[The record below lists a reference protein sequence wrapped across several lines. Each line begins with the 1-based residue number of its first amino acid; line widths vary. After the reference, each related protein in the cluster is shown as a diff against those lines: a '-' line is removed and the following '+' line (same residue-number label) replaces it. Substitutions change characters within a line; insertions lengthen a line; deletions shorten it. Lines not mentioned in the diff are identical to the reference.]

1 MEESK
6 SLQKESLVLFNSED
20 EKKDVNII
28 YTEVNKVKKIK
39 YISLDLLLKKIVID
53 DFIEKNQLLIYYF
66 CRQCFCFIDIQ
77 ILFNKITNCYDYYR
91 TKGVPAPYLSNLIT
105 FFNILVIEMYQYYNE
120 IKNDH
125 PILELIN
132 QFYDLIEKEF
142 SDDSAKIFMNE
153 VTKNLN
159 ANKKR
164 EDLENMTDRDENDK
178 IEMKINLTR
187 DISKNLKLNDIYFN
201 GEINHNNE
209 NNGENNNFNNYLVIN
224 DDNEIIEKNI
234 KDDYFENTN
243 IDNENNIKRISH
255 TKEEE
260 NKIINDVNDIL
271 KIDNEIMPISRK
283 TVININHAQTA
294 KIEDTKLIEKDNYGA
309 CNTLETPRTKE
320 DKNEIYNSLKPK
332 KNFFFNI
339 FKKNSK
345 ISDTTKKNKSCD
357 VRNSKNIKKRSSIKI
372 KEKKYKTSDEKILS
386 NVKDIKNFIISS
398 KRPNKKLIDIV
409 KNSIIFYK
417 NINSRLPSNK
427 DLENSKTKLKKS
439 LSQDN
444 IKNKKAIKPK
454 KYFNVLDWEEKD
466 IGNKLMT
473 ISESLLNKVQRKELY
488 KAVFLKKNKNQIC
501 PNVME
506 NIEKFNRLS
515 FFIILDILSYD
526 NPKDRAKMIEKWIKI
541 EEYCKNNYNF
551 NDMFAI
557 NSALNNYIIT
567 GLKITLKEVRQKF
580 ANIQKELNKL
590 CDCKGN
596 YKNLR
601 EHMANLQKD
610 EYYLPYLGILLR
622 DLAFYEEKSK
632 YIIKGVL
639 INFEKIEIIQKIME
653 KFFKFKYLQK
663 KEIGKTPK
671 QLIFLDCLEN
681 IQEEKLEKIANN
693 IEPNFNYSQRI
704 MKRFNYVDKKFF
716 SNESNSKKL
725 QINK

>member
-6 SLQKESLVLFNSED
+6 AQKKESLVLFNEEE

-28 YTEVNKVKKIK
+28 YTEVNKVKKVK

-77 ILFNKITNCYDYYR
+77 ILFNKIINCYDYYR
-91 TKGVPAPYLSNLIT
+91 TKGVPAPYLSNIIT

-120 IKNDH
+120 IKSDH
-125 PILELIN
+125 PILEMIN
-132 QFYDLIEKEF
+132 KFYDIIEKEF
-142 SDDSAKIFMNE
+142 SDNSAIKFMNE
-153 VTKNLN
+153 VTKNLKVN
-159 ANKKR
+159 EKK

-178 IEMKINLTR
+178 IEMKINLTK
-187 DISKNLKLNDIYFN
+187 DMSKNSKLNNLYFN
-201 GEINHNNE
+201 GKINHNNE
-209 NNGENNNFNNYLVIN
+209 NNEENYDFNNYLVIN

-234 KDDYFENTN
+234 RDDYIENTN
-243 IDNENNIKRISH
+243 IDNELNIIRISH
-255 TKEEE
+255 TKENKNIIFNEE
-260 NKIINDVNDIL
+260 DDLMRIS
-271 KIDNEIMPISRK
+271 NEIMAKPRK
-283 TVININHAQTA
+283 TVINFNHAQTS
-294 KIEDTKLIEKDNYGA
+294 KIKDIKSIEQNKFEM
-309 CNTLETPRTKE
+309 CNTAETPRTK
-320 DKNEIYNSLKPK
+320 DQKKDIYNSMRPK
-332 KNFFFNI
+332 EKKSFLGFF
-339 FKKNSK
+339 
-345 ISDTTKKNKSCD
+345 KKNKSCD
-357 VRNSKNIKKRSSIKI
+357 VRNSKNIKKRNSIKM
-372 KEKKYKTSDEKILS
+372 KENKYNTREEKILS
-386 NVKDIKNFIISS
+386 NIKDIKNFIILPQ
-398 KRPNKKLIDIV
+398 RPNKKLIDIV

-417 NINSRLPSNK
+417 NINIRISSNI
-427 DLENSKTKLKKS
+427 DLENSKTKILKKS
-439 LSQDN
+439 YSQDN
-444 IKNKKAIKPK
+444 IAKKGKTAIKAK
-454 KYFNVLDWEEKD
+454 KFFNVLDWEEKD
-466 IGNKLMT
+466 IGNKLML

-488 KAVFLKKNKNQIC
+488 KAVYLKKNKNQLC

-526 NPKDRAKMIEKWIKI
+526 SSKDRAKMIEKWIKI

-567 GLKITLKEVRQKF
+567 GLKITLKEVKKKF
-580 ANIQKELNKL
+580 TNIQKELNKL

-601 EHMANLQKD
+601 DYMANLKKD

-639 INFEKIEIIQKIME
+639 INFEKIEIIQKIFE
-653 KFFKFKYLQK
+653 KFFKFKYLPK
-663 KEIGKTPK
+663 KEIEKTPK
-671 QLIFLDCLEN
+671 QLNFFDCLEN

-704 MKRFNYVDKKFF
+704 IKRLNYIDKKFF
-716 SNESNSKKL
+716 LNESNSNKLIIKK
-725 QINK
+725 

>member
-1 MEESK
+1 MEESQTIK
-6 SLQKESLVLFNSED
+6 KESLVLFNEEE
-20 EKKDVNII
+20 EKKDENVI
-28 YTEVNKVKKIK
+28 YTEVNKVKKVK

-77 ILFNKITNCYDYYR
+77 ILFNKIINCYDYYR
-91 TKGVPAPYLSNLIT
+91 TKGVPAPYLSNIIT

-120 IKNDH
+120 IKSDH
-125 PILELIN
+125 PILEMIN
-132 QFYDLIEKEF
+132 KFYDIIEKEF
-142 SDDSAKIFMNE
+142 SDNSAIKFMNE
-153 VTKNLN
+153 VTKNLKVN
-159 ANKKR
+159 EKK

-178 IEMKINLTR
+178 IEMKINLTK
-187 DISKNLKLNDIYFN
+187 DMSKNSKLNNLYFN
-201 GEINHNNE
+201 GKINHNNE
-209 NNGENNNFNNYLVIN
+209 NNEENYDFNNYLVIN

-234 KDDYFENTN
+234 RDDYIENTN
-243 IDNENNIKRISH
+243 IDNELNIIRISH
-255 TKEEE
+255 TKENKNIIFNEE
-260 NKIINDVNDIL
+260 DDLMRIS
-271 KIDNEIMPISRK
+271 NEIMAKPRK
-283 TVININHAQTA
+283 TVINFNHAQTS
-294 KIEDTKLIEKDNYGA
+294 KIKDIKSIEQNKFEM
-309 CNTLETPRTKE
+309 CNTAETPRTK
-320 DKNEIYNSLKPK
+320 DQKKDIYNSMRPK
-332 KNFFFNI
+332 EKKSFLGFF
-339 FKKNSK
+339 
-345 ISDTTKKNKSCD
+345 KKNKSCD
-357 VRNSKNIKKRSSIKI
+357 VRNSKNIKKRNSIKM
-372 KEKKYKTSDEKILS
+372 KENKYNTREEKILS
-386 NVKDIKNFIISS
+386 NIKDIKNFIILPQ
-398 KRPNKKLIDIV
+398 RPNKKLIDIV

-417 NINSRLPSNK
+417 NINIRISSNI
-427 DLENSKTKLKKS
+427 DLENSKTKILKKS
-439 LSQDN
+439 YSQDN
-444 IKNKKAIKPK
+444 IAKKGKTAIKAK
-454 KYFNVLDWEEKD
+454 KFFNVLDWEEKD
-466 IGNKLMT
+466 IGNKLML

-488 KAVFLKKNKNQIC
+488 KAVYLKKNKHQLC

-526 NPKDRAKMIEKWIKI
+526 SSKDRAKMIEKWIKI

-567 GLKITLKEVRQKF
+567 GLKITLKEVKKKF
-580 ANIQKELNKL
+580 TNIQKELNKL

-601 EHMANLQKD
+601 DYMANLKKD

-639 INFEKIEIIQKIME
+639 INFEKIEIIQKIFE
-653 KFFKFKYLQK
+653 KFFKFKYLPK

-671 QLIFLDCLEN
+671 QLNFFDCLEN

-704 MKRFNYVDKKFF
+704 IKRLNYIDKKFF
-716 SNESNSKKL
+716 LNESNSNKLIIKK
-725 QINK
+725 

>member
-6 SLQKESLVLFNSED
+6 AQKKESLALFNEEE

-28 YTEVNKVKKIK
+28 YTEVNKVKKVK

-77 ILFNKITNCYDYYR
+77 ILFNKIINCYDYYR
-91 TKGVPAPYLSNLIT
+91 KKGVPAPYLSNIIT

-120 IKNDH
+120 IKSDH
-125 PILELIN
+125 PILEMIN
-132 QFYDLIEKEF
+132 KFYDIIEKEF
-142 SDDSAKIFMNE
+142 SDNSAIKFMNE
-153 VTKNLN
+153 VTKNLKVN
-159 ANKKR
+159 EKK

-178 IEMKINLTR
+178 IEMKINLTK
-187 DISKNLKLNDIYFN
+187 DMSKNSKLNNLYFN
-201 GEINHNNE
+201 GKINHNNE
-209 NNGENNNFNNYLVIN
+209 NNEENYDFNNYLVIN

-234 KDDYFENTN
+234 RDDYIENTN
-243 IDNENNIKRISH
+243 IDNELNIIRISH
-255 TKEEE
+255 TKENKNIIFNEE
-260 NKIINDVNDIL
+260 DDLMRIS
-271 KIDNEIMPISRK
+271 NEIMAKPRK
-283 TVININHAQTA
+283 TVINFNHAQTS
-294 KIEDTKLIEKDNYGA
+294 KIKDIKSIEQNKFEM
-309 CNTLETPRTKE
+309 CNTAETPRTK
-320 DKNEIYNSLKPK
+320 DQKKDIYNSMRPK
-332 KNFFFNI
+332 EKKSFLVFF
-339 FKKNSK
+339 
-345 ISDTTKKNKSCD
+345 KKNKSCD
-357 VRNSKNIKKRSSIKI
+357 VRNSKNIKKRNSIKM
-372 KEKKYKTSDEKILS
+372 KENKYNTREEKILS
-386 NVKDIKNFIISS
+386 NIKDIKNFIILPQ
-398 KRPNKKLIDIV
+398 RPNKKLIDIV

-417 NINSRLPSNK
+417 NINIRISSNI
-427 DLENSKTKLKKS
+427 DLENSKTKILKKS
-439 LSQDN
+439 YSQDN
-444 IKNKKAIKPK
+444 IAKKGKTAIKAK
-454 KYFNVLDWEEKD
+454 KFFNVLDWEEKD
-466 IGNKLMT
+466 IGNKLML

-488 KAVFLKKNKNQIC
+488 KAVYLKKNKHQLC

-526 NPKDRAKMIEKWIKI
+526 SSKDRAKMIEKWIKI

-567 GLKITLKEVRQKF
+567 GLKITLKEVKKKF
-580 ANIQKELNKL
+580 TNIQKELNKL

-601 EHMANLQKD
+601 DYMANLKKD

-639 INFEKIEIIQKIME
+639 INFEKIEIIQKIFE
-653 KFFKFKYLQK
+653 KFFKFKYLPK

-671 QLIFLDCLEN
+671 QLNFFDCLEN

-704 MKRFNYVDKKFF
+704 IKRLNYIDKKFF
-716 SNESNSKKL
+716 LNESNSNKLIIKK
-725 QINK
+725 

>member
-6 SLQKESLVLFNSED
+6 AQKKESLALFNEEE

-28 YTEVNKVKKIK
+28 YTEVNKVKKVK

-77 ILFNKITNCYDYYR
+77 ILFNKIINCYDYYR
-91 TKGVPAPYLSNLIT
+91 KKGVPAPYLSNIIT

-120 IKNDH
+120 IKSDH
-125 PILELIN
+125 PILEMIN
-132 QFYDLIEKEF
+132 KFYDIIEKEF
-142 SDDSAKIFMNE
+142 SDNSAIKFMNE
-153 VTKNLN
+153 ITKNLKVN
-159 ANKKR
+159 EKK

-178 IEMKINLTR
+178 IEMKINLTK
-187 DISKNLKLNDIYFN
+187 DMSKNSKLNNLYFN
-201 GEINHNNE
+201 GKINHNNE
-209 NNGENNNFNNYLVIN
+209 NNEENYDFNNYLVIN

-234 KDDYFENTN
+234 RDDYIENTN
-243 IDNENNIKRISH
+243 IDNELNIIRISH
-255 TKEEE
+255 TKENKNIIFNEE
-260 NKIINDVNDIL
+260 DDLMRIS
-271 KIDNEIMPISRK
+271 NEIMAKPRK
-283 TVININHAQTA
+283 TVINFNHAQTS
-294 KIEDTKLIEKDNYGA
+294 KIKDIKSIEQNKFEM
-309 CNTLETPRTKE
+309 CNTAETPRTK
-320 DKNEIYNSLKPK
+320 DQKKDIYNSMRPK
-332 KNFFFNI
+332 EKKSFLVFF
-339 FKKNSK
+339 
-345 ISDTTKKNKSCD
+345 KKNKSCD
-357 VRNSKNIKKRSSIKI
+357 VRNSKNIKKRNSIKM
-372 KEKKYKTSDEKILS
+372 KENKYNTREEKILS
-386 NVKDIKNFIISS
+386 NIKDIKNFIILPQ
-398 KRPNKKLIDIV
+398 RPNKKLIDIV

-417 NINSRLPSNK
+417 NINIRISSNI
-427 DLENSKTKLKKS
+427 DLENSKTKILKKS
-439 LSQDN
+439 YSQDN
-444 IKNKKAIKPK
+444 IAKKGKTAIKAK
-454 KYFNVLDWEEKD
+454 KFFNVLDWEEKD
-466 IGNKLMT
+466 IGNKLML

-488 KAVFLKKNKNQIC
+488 KAVYLKKNKHQLC

-526 NPKDRAKMIEKWIKI
+526 SSKDRAKMIEKWIKI

-567 GLKITLKEVRQKF
+567 GLKITLKEVKKKF
-580 ANIQKELNKL
+580 TNIQKELNKL

-601 EHMANLQKD
+601 DYMANLKKD

-639 INFEKIEIIQKIME
+639 INFEKIEIIQKIFE
-653 KFFKFKYLQK
+653 KFFKFKYLPK

-671 QLIFLDCLEN
+671 QLNFFDCLEN

-704 MKRFNYVDKKFF
+704 IKRLNYIDKKFF
-716 SNESNSKKL
+716 LNESNSNKLIIKK
-725 QINK
+725 